1 MLGKYSALLFTA
13 LIWFGVARECVGEN
27 QQGAAIRTA
36 ENITTPADVSGQ
48 TTSVSLFEAPILGYA
63 LDVAQGRFRS
73 IAGIPGAAAIGPLIG
88 SSMLFQKAWIAPG
101 ENFAMAEP
109 AGVASSGL
117 VLCQFQSA
125 SLSVE
130 KMPSI
135 RQSPDL
141 VVFSPRGG
149 SAALYFAATKNVV
162 KITALPLAPKISPPV
177 DLSMFHMELTSL
189 AVSEDG
195 EILLFG
201 FSDNA
206 TGVVYSSSAASV
218 FRQAAVAGHAT
229 ALTFI
234 GAGNNALL
242 ADRDRSQ
249 IVLLENIT
257 GNVLAMPLA
266 GEAEGLIDPTAIQTL
281 PNSSL
286 VAITSRESSHLCILN
301 LEDRTLRQW
310 PLSIRASALQP
321 LRGNQMLQ
329 LTNFAG
335 GPLWMLDHSSQEP
348 RLLLIPFM
356 GESERSIRSTVRV
369 NSGEMRQR

>member
-1 MLGKYSALLFTA
+1 MLGKYSALVLAA
-13 LIWFGVARECVGEN
+13 LVWSGVASECIGET

-36 ENITTPADVSGQ
+36 GKITTPADVSGQ

-63 LDVAQGRFRS
+63 LDVAQGRFRY

-88 SSMLFQKAWIAPG
+88 SPMQFQKAWIAPG
-101 ENFAMAEP
+101 EGFALAEP
-109 AGVASSGL
+109 VGAASPGL

-141 VVFSPRGG
+141 VVFSPIGG

-162 KITALPLAPKISPPV
+162 KITGLPLAPKISSPV
-177 DLSMFHMELTSL
+177 DLSMFPMELTSL

-195 EILLFG
+195 GILLFG
-201 FSDNA
+201 FSGNA
-206 TGVVYSSSAASV
+206 TGVVYSSSAASP
-218 FRQAAVAGHAT
+218 FRQAAVADHAT

-257 GNVLAMPLA
+257 GNVLALPLA
-266 GEAEGLIDPTAIQTL
+266 GEAEGVIRPTAIQTL
-281 PNSSL
+281 PNSPL
-286 VAITSRESSHLCILN
+286 AVITSRESSHLCILN
-301 LEDRTLRQW
+301 LEDRTLQQC
-310 PLSIRASALQP
+310 PLSITASALQP
-321 LRGNQMLQ
+321 LRGSQMLQ

-335 GPLWMLDHSSQEP
+335 GPLWMLDHSSPEP

-356 GESERSIRSTVRV
+356 GESERSNRSATRV
-369 NSGEMRQR
+369 NPGEMRQR